1 MEDFILGLLM
11 VSRLTAYQIHIAI
24 KTNYEGI
31 CSSSIGNIQRA
42 LKKLHEKGYVNLDEV
57 QEGKVLKKI
66 FSITA
71 EGRKRFMEWLSEPL
85 DLLKVKNMEHG
96 RLLLMGFLSKEKQM
110 ENIDITIAK
119 YKEAYKYMK
128 SIEENYK
135 KLSKEEMANIIYKQ
149 YEDNKE
155 EIDQTISFIEKEDH
169 IDLFENLSKYSIA
182 TLKLGID
189 EIEFTL
195 KWFENFKKEL
205 EKEMK

>member
-42 LKKLHEKGYVNLDEV
+42 LKKLHEKGYISLEET
-57 QEGKVLKKI
+57 QEGKVLKKN
-66 FSITA
+66 FSITL
-71 EGRKRFMEWLSEPL
+71 EGRKRFMQWLSEPL

-96 RLLLMGFLSKEKQM
+96 RMLLMGFLSKEKQM
-110 ENIDITIAK
+110 ENINITISK
-119 YKEAYKYMK
+119 YKEAYNYMK
-128 SIEENYK
+128 SIEEDYK
-135 KLSKEEMANIIYKQ
+135 KLSKEEINSIVCKQ
-149 YEDNKE
+149 YEENKE
-155 EIDQTISFIEKEDH
+155 ELDKTISFVGKEDH
-169 IDLFENLSKYSIA
+169 FDLFANIRKYSAA

-189 EIEFTL
+189 EIEFSL

-205 EKEMK
+205 EKEME